1 MKLNLIGQYFLIFSL
16 IFTTT
21 FAGKDSTPQFSL
33 AWPTPNPAFAKGM
46 GYSAFLQKTGPDK
59 DFSSGA
65 FGCVRNNGYKFHEG
79 LDLYP
84 IRRDSKGYAEDSIYA
99 AMDGIVAHVNSVSA
113 YSAYGK
119 YLVLEH
125 HKVVPKL
132 YSLYGHLSSI
142 EPGINKGTEIKVAQK
157 IGKMGNSASYRI
169 PLNRSHLHFEIG
181 LRLTDNFQSW
191 YNLKKFTTPNRHGN
205 FSGFNLVG
213 FDPLPFYSKYS
224 KKAFTNPL
232 EYINSLPKEAK
243 IRVKTNRIPDFV
255 KRYPSLSKLYPKNK
269 KWNGWECILGPYG
282 IPITIQQTDAC
293 KSNEPKITILSYDTS
308 QQVRNCRKLIEK
320 KNGSLVPAEQ
330 TKLYI
335 ELLFG
340 LKLG

>member
-1 MKLNLIGQYFLIFSL
+1 MRVWICILLE
-16 IFTTT
+16 
-21 FAGKDSTPQFSL
+21 
-33 AWPTPNPAFAKGM
+33 
-46 GYSAFLQKTGPDK
+46 KT
-59 DFSSGA
+59 
-65 FGCVRNNGYKFHEG
+65 
-79 LDLYP
+79 
-84 IRRDSKGYAEDSIYA
+84 RRGYAEDSIYA

-191 YNLKKFTTPNRHGN
+191 YNLKKFTSPNRHGN

-255 KRYPSLSKLYPKNK
+255 KKRTHLCLNYTPKTKNGTDGSAFLDLTVYQLQSNKLMLVNQMNQRSPSLVM
-269 KWNGWECILGPYG
+269 
-282 IPITIQQTDAC
+282 IQA
-293 KSNEPKITILSYDTS
+293 NRLEI
-308 QQVRNCRKLIEK
+308 
-320 KNGSLVPAEQ
+320 AEN
-330 TKLYI
+330 
-335 ELLFG
+335 
-340 LKLG
+340 

>member
-1 MKLNLIGQYFLIFSL
+1 
-16 IFTTT
+16 
-21 FAGKDSTPQFSL
+21 
-33 AWPTPNPAFAKGM
+33 
-46 GYSAFLQKTGPDK
+46 
-59 DFSSGA
+59 
-65 FGCVRNNGYKFHEG
+65 
-79 LDLYP
+79 
-84 IRRDSKGYAEDSIYA
+84 
-99 AMDGIVAHVNSVSA
+99 
-113 YSAYGK
+113 
-119 YLVLEH
+119 
-125 HKVVPKL
+125 
-132 YSLYGHLSSI
+132 
-142 EPGINKGTEIKVAQK
+142 
-157 IGKMGNSASYRI
+157 MGNSASYRI

-224 KKAFTNPL
+224 KKAFTEPL